1 INQSL
6 NSCIFPTICKTVFI
20 SPIFKKGDRSTVD
33 NYRPISK
40 ISILPKIFS
49 KIINNKISLIL
60 NKFLHDTQHGF
71 RKGHSTITNLAI
83 FKHNIIDSFLA
94 KSQMDTVFTDFNK
107 AFDSVDH
114 FILIHKLK
122 EIVFCDPL
130 LSWLTF
136 FLINRIQL
144 VRKKFVGLLLQ

>member
-1 INQSL
+1 
-6 NSCIFPTICKTVFI
+6 
-20 SPIFKKGDRSTVD
+20 
-33 NYRPISK
+33 
-40 ISILPKIFS
+40 
-49 KIINNKISLIL
+49 
-60 NKFLHDTQHGF
+60 
-71 RKGHSTITNLAI
+71 
-83 FKHNIIDSFLA
+83 
-94 KSQMDTVFTDFNK
+94 MDTVFTDFNK